1 MATNDIQKLVS
12 INFKK
17 IRISRK
23 LTQQDIADKINKLRR
38 SHSDKKK
45 YTPITRATISKYES
59 GKLMISLTM
68 LNDLCQVLNIKLTE
82 IFKDLDNNKSF
93 SNEKVYKDDDYV
105 INFINFDK
113 EEFEKLD
120 KDTKNKLIDDA
131 IFELSKLKHE
141 INQKK

>member
-17 IRISRK
+17 IRISRN
-23 LTQQDIADKINKLRR
+23 LTQQDIADKINKLRK

-59 GKLMISLTM
+59 GKLMISLAM

-105 INFINFDK
+105 INFIKVHCFK
-113 EEFEKLD
+113 
-120 KDTKNKLIDDA
+120 IYV
-131 IFELSKLKHE
+131 
-141 INQKK
+141 

>member
-17 IRISRK
+17 IRISRN

-38 SHSDKKK
+38 SHSDKKD

>member
-17 IRISRK
+17 IRISRN

-82 IFKDLDNNKSF
+82 IFKDLYTLSNKCSRRCW
-93 SNEKVYKDDDYV
+93 
-105 INFINFDK
+105 DK
-113 EEFEKLD
+113 GGFPIEGRYGQSCRQAVPCADLQPF
-120 KDTKNKLIDDA
+120 
-131 IFELSKLKHE
+131 
-141 INQKK
+141 